1 MSTTTQEQKKVIN
14 PHQDK
19 EFLERAFVRLAQIR
33 REIQE
38 LQREEEL
45 IKDWA
50 QYYAFEFLLK
60 DEKNATFLID
70 GVKTTISIAFKRVF
84 EYPEEI
90 KKLEEELK
98 NKKKQAELNGTAKLI
113 AVNRYLVFKF

>member
-1 MSTTTQEQKKVIN
+1 MSITQEQKKVIN
-14 PHQDK
+14 PYQDK

-33 REIQE
+33 SEIQN

-90 KKLEEELK
+90 KSMEEELK
-98 NKKKQAELNGTAKLI
+98 KKKKESELNGTAKLI

>member
-1 MSTTTQEQKKVIN
+1 MSITQEQKKVIN
-14 PHQDK
+14 PYQDK
-19 EFLERAFVRLAQIR
+19 EFLERAFVKLAQIR
-33 REIQE
+33 KEIQN

-70 GVKTTISIAFKRVF
+70 GVKTTISISFKRVF

-90 KKLEEELK
+90 RKLEEELK
-98 NKKKQAELNGTAKLI
+98 NKKKQAELNGTARVI
-113 AVNRYLVFKF
+113 SINRYLVFKF

>member
-1 MSTTTQEQKKVIN
+1 MSITQEQKKVIN
-14 PHQDK
+14 PYQDK

-33 REIQE
+33 REIQN

-90 KKLEEELK
+90 RKLEEELK
-98 NKKKQAELNGTAKLI
+98 NKKKQAELNGTAKVI
-113 AVNRYLVFKF
+113 SINRYLVFKF